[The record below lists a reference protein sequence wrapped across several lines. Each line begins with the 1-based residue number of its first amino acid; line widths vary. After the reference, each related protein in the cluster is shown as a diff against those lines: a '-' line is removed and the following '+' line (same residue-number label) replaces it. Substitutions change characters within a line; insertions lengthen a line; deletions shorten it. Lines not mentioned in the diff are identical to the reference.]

1 MHEGRNALQ
10 FFTLQVFH
18 EKSVLVLAS
27 TSPALSA
34 RHALPRTALLE
45 AQHAPR
51 FPNYLHPPSGLL
63 SETPPAPPQAL
74 SPVLGSHAHGQTH
87 ASAHIYSSPRRIML
101 ILGESGPI
109 LAKAAGHPDARRAA
123 IASGRIIETARP
135 VLGDGHDPRT
145 ADRAVI
151 PRLRILGTA
160 QHR

>member
-51 FPNYLHPPSGLL
+51 FPNHLHPPSGLL
-63 SETPPAPPQAL
+63 SETPPAAPKRSSRCWAARTRPNTRQRPHLLKPP
-74 SPVLGSHAHGQTH
+74 
-87 ASAHIYSSPRRIML
+87 
-101 ILGESGPI
+101 
-109 LAKAAGHPDARRAA
+109 
-123 IASGRIIETARP
+123 
-135 VLGDGHDPRT
+135 
-145 ADRAVI
+145 
-151 PRLRILGTA
+151 
-160 QHR
+160 